1 MQTKFKLSRLVMN
14 TGQIPGLPKNPR
26 QWTATDVDRL
36 ARSIQ
41 DTPEL
46 LDARPLIVVEHGYK
60 FVVLGGNLRL
70 AALKKLG
77 WDEAPCYL
85 LPADASVDKLKEIVI
100 KDNGS
105 FGQWDYDLLANEWDD
120 LDLAAW
126 GTGVPDDWGKVPE
139 PEPLDAGKEKIDK
152 DAEVK
157 EDDFDETVNEVVTR
171 CNPGDIWQLG
181 KHRLMCGDSTDA
193 EQVALLMNG
202 AKADISFTSP
212 PYGVNDGTIRK
223 HQEKGKADKSATN
236 FYKEYNDTQNG
247 WPELIEN
254 SYLNMRNSSGQQF
267 INIQLLAD
275 NKRELIKFAAKYAD
289 NIVDVLVWDKGHAA
303 PQMQDNIVNNNCEFV
318 FVFGKANASRTMEYG
333 EFHGTFN
340 SIIRVGV
347 GRNEYA
353 DIHKAVFPV
362 AFASEILRIN
372 SKATSVLDLFGGT
385 GTTLI
390 AAEQLGR
397 RCFMMELDRQY
408 CDVIISRWETFTG
421 KMAQLITPGE

>member
-1 MQTKFKLSRLVMN
+1 MRKERTNLELRTIKRN
-14 TGQIPGLPKNPR
+14 DGQLEWLPRNPR
-26 QWTATDVDRL
+26 QWTQTDIDNT
-36 ARSIQ
+36 ARSIAE
-41 DTPEL
+41 DEDFL
-46 LDARPLIVVEHGYK
+46 EDRPLLVIPNGDE
-60 FVVLGGNLRL
+60 FVVFAGNLRREG
-70 AALKKLG
+70 AKKQKMKTVPAVVYYPET
-77 WDEAPCYL
+77 DEDRLTVKRRAM
-85 LPADASVDKLKEIVI
+85 

-105 FGQWDYDLLANEWDD
+105 FGAWDYDALANEWDD
-120 LDLAAW
+120 LPLQDW
-126 GTGVPDDWGKVPE
+126 GVPAWETQDE
-139 PEPLDAGKEKIDK
+139 PAAP
-152 DAEVK
+152 EVK
-157 EDDFDETVNEVVTR
+157 EDDFDEDAEVETR

-181 KHRLMCGDSTDA
+181 EHRLMCGDSTDA
-193 EQVALLMNG
+193 AQVALLMNG
-202 AKADISFTSP
+202 AKADIAFTSP
-212 PYGVNDGTIRK
+212 PYGVNDGSIRK

-254 SYLNMRNSSGQQF
+254 SYLNMRNSSVQQF

-333 EFHGTFN
+333 EFHGTFE

-347 GRNEYA
+347 GQNEYA

-385 GTTLI
+385 GTTII

-397 RCFMMELDRQY
+397 RCFMMELDPHY
-408 CDVIISRWETFTG
+408 CDVILARWEQLTG
-421 KMAQLITPGE
+421 KTAQLITPGDKVS